1 MEMNLFWIGL
11 GLAALGYFIGD
22 GLKNFKNPKGIYSG
36 YPYLIKEDDLH
47 YYLGLSKVETKEM
60 SLRKYPDIPKIEL
73 NGTTYYPYQQ
83 LMDWMLSADLYKN

>member
-1 MEMNLFWIGL
+1 MVNVEMNLFWIGL

-47 YYLGLSKVETKEM
+47 YYLGLSKVE
-60 SLRKYPDIPKIEL
+60 RKKCCVNILTYLKL
-73 NGTTYYPYQQ
+73 N
-83 LMDWMLSADLYKN
+83 